1 MFDNLVPICV
11 IGIICLGIYKLT
23 ELFVHKRE
31 RLLMIEK
38 MSENIN
44 PMLFDGKVKLP
55 SFGGADRTFTALKI
69 GCLLAGIG
77 AGFLV
82 GFLLNTFT
90 IVHFDN
96 DHYLTEAAY
105 CASLFLC
112 AGAGLVI
119 AFLIELKYKEKHKD
133 DK

>member
-1 MFDNLVPICV
+1 MFDNLEPICV
-11 IGIICLGIYKLT
+11 IGFICLGIYKLT
-23 ELFVHKRE
+23 ELFVRKRE
-31 RLLMIEK
+31 RLMLIEK

-44 PMLFDGKVKLP
+44 PLLLEGKIKLP
-55 SFGGADRTFTALKI
+55 SLDGADRTFTALKI

-90 IVHFDN
+90 IVQFDN
-96 DHYLTEAAY
+96 DRYLTEAAY
-105 CASLFLC
+105 SASLFLC